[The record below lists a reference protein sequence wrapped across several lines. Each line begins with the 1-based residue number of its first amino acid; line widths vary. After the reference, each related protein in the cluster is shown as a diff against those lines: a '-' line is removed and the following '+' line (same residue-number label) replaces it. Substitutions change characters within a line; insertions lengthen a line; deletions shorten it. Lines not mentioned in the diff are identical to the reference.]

1 MPIYEYRCQACG
13 HGFEAMQKA
22 SDPPKKKCPK
32 CGGPL
37 FKLLSAPAIQ
47 FKGGGWYI
55 TDYSRKTAGTKGAKD
70 SQEPKDGGAEA
81 GANKTEGKKSGPAPA
96 AKKD

>member
-1 MPIYEYRCQACG
+1 MPIYEYKCRNCG
-13 HGFEAMQKA
+13 HEFEAMQKA
-22 SDPPKKKCPK
+22 SDPPKKKCPQ

-47 FKGGGWYI
+47 FKGRGWYI
-55 TDYSRKTAGTKGAKD
+55 TDYSRKTGGTKGAKD

-81 GANKTEGKKSGPAPA
+81 GPKKSEEKKSASAPA